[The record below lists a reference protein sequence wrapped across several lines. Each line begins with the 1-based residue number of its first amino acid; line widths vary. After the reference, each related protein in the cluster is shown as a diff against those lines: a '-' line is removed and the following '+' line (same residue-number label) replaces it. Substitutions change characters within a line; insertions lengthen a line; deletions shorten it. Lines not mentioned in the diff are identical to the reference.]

1 MKRVALFV
9 LALLYTLAAGADTKI
24 SALPAGTTIAGTEA
38 MPMVQSAATVKTTPA
53 DLSTYVTTQLQTQ
66 GTYTASYT
74 TGWVTNPTTQLFT
87 WTKIGKVVILSVT
100 GTATGTSNSAGV
112 FTAVGD
118 MPVNLRPNVRVLLG
132 PSSAVGAD
140 VGVAKF
146 LCIDIAVS
154 GQLQWNVWSPTTGC
168 GTAFTASGTKTVTG
182 GGWFLTYTTP

>member
-1 MKRVALFV
+1 MKRVTLFV

-146 LCIDIAVS
+146 LCIDIAVN
-154 GQLQWNVWSPTTGC
+154 GQLQWNVWSATTGC